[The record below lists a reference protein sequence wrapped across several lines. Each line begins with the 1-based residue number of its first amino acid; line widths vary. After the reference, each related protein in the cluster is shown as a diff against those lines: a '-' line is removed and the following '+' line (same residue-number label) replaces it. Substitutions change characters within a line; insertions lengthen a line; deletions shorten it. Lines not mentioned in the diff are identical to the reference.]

1 MIVLDSSA
9 MLALLREEPGHELV
23 AALLRDDE
31 QEIGVLAHGINLC
44 EVHYNI
50 ALEYSVVNADEALES
65 LKDDGIV
72 ERNDM
77 DSDFWRDVAF
87 VIHSQRSAGFKLA
100 LGDACGLALAR
111 RVGGEFYTS
120 DCAELQHVNA
130 EICRVT
136 FIR

>member
-23 AALLRDDE
+23 AALLHDGER
-31 QEIGVLAHGINLC
+31 EISVLAHGINLC

-50 ALEYSVVNADEALES
+50 ALEYSVAHADEALES
-65 LKDDGIV
+65 LIDDGIV

-77 DSDFWRDVAF
+77 DSAFWRDVAF
-87 VIHSQRSAGFKLA
+87 VIHTQRSAGFKLA

-111 RVGGEFYTS
+111 RVKGEFYTS
-120 DCAELQHVNA
+120 DRAELQHLAA
-130 EICRVT
+130 EICAVT

>member
-9 MLALLREEPGHELV
+9 MLAYFKNEQGGELV
-23 AALLRDDE
+23 AALFMDE
-31 QEIGVLAHGINLC
+31 EFEVGVVAHAINLC
-44 EVHYNI
+44 EACYD
-50 ALEYSVVNADEALES
+50 LRRTFSES
-65 LKDDGIV
+65 KVDSMIQILFDAGIR

-77 DSDFWRDVAF
+77 DSEFWRDVAF
-87 VIHSQRSAGFKLA
+87 LIYTQRSAGHSLA

-120 DCAELQHVNA
+120 DRTELQHIKA
-130 EICRVT
+130 EMCPVT